1 MSGKILEKEELSNLS
16 FEESLKQLEKIVE
29 ELDSGTMDLEKAIE
43 AYEIGN
49 KLKKHCEKKLK
60 EAQERIEKI
69 EVDEDGE
76 LNINPID
83 IKE

>member
-1 MSGKILEKEELSNLS
+1 MSGKIVEKEELSNLS

-43 AYEIGN
+43 AYEIGT

-60 EAQERIEKI
+60 EAKKKIDEVKVDNINSTIEKKI
-69 EVDEDGE
+69 
-76 LNINPID
+76 
-83 IKE
+83 

>member
-1 MSGKILEKEELSNLS
+1 MTMPRANLPGQG
-16 FEESLKQLEKIVE
+16 SLVWAMT

-43 AYEIGN
+43 AYEIGT

-69 EVDEDGE
+69 EVGEDGE

>member
-1 MSGKILEKEELSNLS
+1 MNSKMPKKEELSSMS
-16 FEESLKQLEKIVE
+16 FEDSIKELERIVG
-29 ELDSGTMDLEKAIE
+29 ELDSGAMDLEKAIE
-43 AYEIGN
+43 AYEIGT

-69 EVDEDGE
+69 EVEDNGE
-76 LNINPID
+76 LTINPLE

>member
-1 MSGKILEKEELSNLS
+1 MSGKIVEKEELSNLS

-29 ELDSGTMDLEKAIE
+29 ELDSGAMDLEKAIE
-43 AYEIGN
+43 AYEIGT